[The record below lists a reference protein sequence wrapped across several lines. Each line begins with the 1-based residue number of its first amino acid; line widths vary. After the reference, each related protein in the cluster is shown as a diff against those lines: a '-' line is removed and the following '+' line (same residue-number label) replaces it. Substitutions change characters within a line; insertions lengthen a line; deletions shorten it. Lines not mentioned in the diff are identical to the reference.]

1 MLFSSTNYESN
12 ESSFLEISS
21 FRLFYVYANC
31 DRIVTTFCLF
41 RRKVETKRS
50 KRTILL
56 MKKRLWNVSSI
67 TFFKPYPI
75 THHCTSFDFCGLVLF
90 LFIKIKAKSRKNF
103 PHKFISTTYPS
114 LFKNGF

>member
-1 MLFSSTNYESN
+1 MNQA
-12 ESSFLEISS
+12 FLEISS

-56 MKKRLWNVSSI
+56 VQTKGYGE
-67 TFFKPYPI
+67 FPI
-75 THHCTSFDFCGLVLF
+75 AFCLHFIRYSFQ
-90 LFIKIKAKSRKNF
+90 FIRD
-103 PHKFISTTYPS
+103 
-114 LFKNGF
+114 

>member
-1 MLFSSTNYESN
+1 MNQA
-12 ESSFLEISS
+12 FLEISS

-56 MKKRLWNVSSI
+56 AQTKGYGEIPHSLLF
-67 TFFKPYPI
+67 TFY
-75 THHCTSFDFCGLVLF
+75 
-90 LFIKIKAKSRKNF
+90 
-103 PHKFISTTYPS
+103 
-114 LFKNGF
+114 